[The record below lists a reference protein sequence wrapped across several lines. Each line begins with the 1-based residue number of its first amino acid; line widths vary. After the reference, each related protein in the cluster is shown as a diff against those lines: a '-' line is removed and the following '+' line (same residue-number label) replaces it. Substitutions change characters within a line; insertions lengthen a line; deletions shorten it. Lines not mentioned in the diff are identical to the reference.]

1 MSHRNPGK
9 FNVLNCACVIA
20 VAGGSDPSTA
30 GSSHAQD
37 GEARPAGK
45 GKISRVRRQP
55 LGWPLRPNVDK
66 SYGAIDGSRLHG
78 YVEELAAI
86 SEKYRDA
93 GNQWWGRIP
102 GMPSGTESQ
111 NWVKEKFREI
121 GVPTEIVT
129 IPDPRDLPK
138 SWEVSVSANGKTLK
152 LESSDPIIDFPNFV
166 TSPQGNEELDT
177 VWVGLG
183 QPADYIGKDVRGKAV
198 FIYSIPT
205 PSNLIQS
212 AMWMGSVGRA
222 QRAGA
227 KAIIIDIAIPGNMH
241 YVSHMEG
248 GRARDIKI
256 PMFTTHTDDRHAS
269 ADLIPPAT
277 IHS

>member
-1 MSHRNPGK
+1 MSSGTTRR
-9 FNVLNCACVIA
+9 FTVLSCACAIA
-20 VAGGSDPSTA
+20 LVGGIHLFTA
-30 GSSHAQD
+30 RISRAQD
-37 GEARPAGK
+37 SPDAQVRRPAPK
-45 GKISRVRRQP
+45 GKISKVPALP
-55 LGWPLRPNVDK
+55 LEWALPSNVDK
-66 SYGAIDGSRLHG
+66 SYGAIDGPRLHR

-138 SWEVSVSANGKTLK
+138 SWEVSDSANGKTLK

-183 QPADYIGKDVRGKAV
+183 QPADYI
-198 FIYSIPT
+198 
-205 PSNLIQS
+205 
-212 AMWMGSVGRA
+212 
-222 QRAGA
+222 
-227 KAIIIDIAIPGNMH
+227 
-241 YVSHMEG
+241 
-248 GRARDIKI
+248 
-256 PMFTTHTDDRHAS
+256 
-269 ADLIPPAT
+269 
-277 IHS
+277 